1 MAYRLLADSILVLHI
16 LFIGFVIFGGLITFR
31 FPWTALVHLP
41 AACWGT
47 YIELSGGVCP
57 LTPLEVKF
65 RHAAGDAGYSGS
77 FIEHYLLPVIYPAG
91 LTSNIQFWLA
101 AFVVLINAAIYG
113 LFLYRRYG
121 SR

>member
-1 MAYRLLADSILVLHI
+1 MTYRLLADSVLVLHL
-16 LFIGFVIFGGLITFR
+16 LFIGFVIFGGLFAFR
-31 FPWTALVHLP
+31 SPWVALAHLP

-57 LTPLEVKF
+57 LTPLEVRF